1 MDFIHIIEKHNNI
14 LIDNTDLKEQ
24 FIDSVIKEFET
35 ESGDKIINVLQT
47 INISEES
54 NVIKI
59 YDLFSEYVDNHKIVD
74 CMKNILNNIENILE
88 FVEKII
94 KGDSDI
100 DLLLQVSRQSKKIEI
115 ESIIKTIIEKY
126 KSGNENFELSS
137 KIKIQRFIAERFSGN
152 KKFKEDFILLSMDIV
167 NNIDATDVDEIV
179 EILIKNKKILDKDT
193 RKTLIDKLEVT
204 IEKMD
209 NKDELIQK
217 LEQLK

>member
-1 MDFIHIIEKHNNI
+1 MH
-14 LIDNTDLKEQ
+14 
-24 FIDSVIKEFET
+24 
-35 ESGDKIINVLQT
+35 
-47 INISEES
+47 
-54 NVIKI
+54 
-59 YDLFSEYVDNHKIVD
+59 
-74 CMKNILNNIENILE
+74 
-88 FVEKII
+88 
-94 KGDSDI
+94 
-100 DLLLQVSRQSKKIEI
+100 
-115 ESIIKTIIEKY
+115 EKY